1 MMLHSRYLV
10 VQPSNLMLDDFY
22 PEVFKCPP
30 SFPIIVERGFKAEVW
45 TRDGRRFLDFSGAA
59 TSLGQ
64 AHPKVVSRVKEGV
77 EKLTGFSG
85 LLAPNEPFLMLAKE
99 LRSLVPVKNA
109 SIAYATTGS
118 EASDFAI
125 QLAKFATGRQVILSF
140 YGAYHGLTGYAL
152 QSSPTEGMRRV
163 SPRTSEAVYAPYP
176 NCFRCPLRA
185 EGCEECS
192 QAVLEFIEEE
202 VIGRAVEPE
211 DLAGIMV
218 EPLQSH
224 GGILFPPSSFFR
236 GLREV
241 ADRTGA
247 LLMVDEVYTG
257 FGRTGKWF
265 GIEHHGV
272 EPDVVVMGKGIA
284 GGLPLSAVAF
294 RSDLVEEWYLCSG
307 GSLGTYAGH
316 YLGVLAA
323 LATIEAIREEN
334 LVENAL
340 RRGEEMKKG
349 LKEFVDRYDFVADA
363 RGVGCV
369 QGIEI
374 VGGGRPSKD
383 LASKVKDALFRNGLL
398 AITVGRHHNVIKL
411 TPPITITAE
420 QVEEA
425 LSMIDRSLKEVSR
438 GAGR

>member
-1 MMLHSRYLV
+1 MLE
-10 VQPSNLMLDDFY
+10 DFY
-22 PEVFKCPP
+22 PRVFKCPP
-30 SFPIIVERGFKAEVW
+30 SFPIVVERGFKAEIW
-45 TRDGRRFLDFSGAA
+45 TREGRRFLDFSGAA

-64 AHPKVVSRVKEGV
+64 AHPKVVSKVKEGV
-77 EKLTGFSG
+77 GKITGFSG
-85 LLAPNEPFLMLAKE
+85 LLAPNEPFLELGEE
-99 LRSLVPVKNA
+99 LRSLVPVENA

-125 QLAKFATGRQVILSF
+125 QLAKFVTGRQVILSF

-163 SPRTSEAVYAPYP
+163 APRTSEAVYAPYP
-176 NCFRCPLRA
+176 NCFRCPLKA
-185 EGCEECS
+185 DNCEECS
-192 QAVLEFIEEE
+192 HAVLNFIEEE
-202 VIGRAVEPE
+202 VLGRAVEPE
-211 DLAGIMV
+211 DLAGIIV

-236 GLREV
+236 GLRGIAE
-241 ADRTGA
+241 RTGA
-247 LLMVDEVYTG
+247 LLIVDEVYTG
-257 FGRTGKWF
+257 FGRTGRWF

-272 EPDVVVMGKGIA
+272 EPDIVVMGKGIA
-284 GGLPLSAVAF
+284 GGLPLAAIAF
-294 RSDLVEEWYLCSG
+294 RGDLVEEWYLCSG

-334 LVENAL
+334 LLENAL
-340 RRGEEMKKG
+340 RRGEEMMRG
-349 LKEFVDRYDFVADA
+349 LREFVSRYDHVADA
-363 RGVGCV
+363 RGIGCV

-374 VGGGRPSKD
+374 LEGGRPSKR
-383 LASKVKDALFRNGLL
+383 LASELKDALFRNGLL

-425 LSMIDRSLKEVSR
+425 LSIIEKSLEEVSR
-438 GAGR
+438 RAER

>member
-1 MMLHSRYLV
+1 
-10 VQPSNLMLDDFY
+10 MLDDFY
-22 PEVFKCPP
+22 PRVFRCPP
-30 SFPIIVERGFKAEVW
+30 SFPVIVERGFKAEVW

-85 LLAPNEPFLMLAKE
+85 LLAPNEPFLKLGEE
-99 LRSLVPVKNA
+99 LRSLVPVENA

-163 SPRTSEAVYAPYP
+163 APRTSEAVYAPYP
-176 NCFRCPLRA
+176 NCFRCLLKA
-185 EGCEECS
+185 DDCEECS
-192 QAVLEFIEEE
+192 QAVLGFIEEE
-202 VIGRAVEPE
+202 VLGRAVEPE
-211 DLAGIMV
+211 DLAGIIV

-224 GGILFPPSSFFR
+224 GGILFPSSSFFR
-236 GLREV
+236 GLREITES
-241 ADRTGA
+241 TGA
-247 LLMVDEVYTG
+247 LLIVDEVYTG

-272 EPDVVVMGKGIA
+272 EPDIVVMGKGIA
-284 GGLPLSAVAF
+284 GGLPLAAVAF
-294 RSDLVEEWYLCSG
+294 RGDLVEEWYLCSG

-340 RRGEEMKKG
+340 KRGEELMKG
-349 LKEFVDRYDFVADA
+349 LREFVSRYDHVADA
-363 RGVGCV
+363 RGIGCV

-374 VGGGRPSKD
+374 IEDGGPSKK
-383 LASKVKDALFRNGLL
+383 LASELKDVLFRNGLL
-398 AITVGRHHNVIKL
+398 AITVGRHNNVIKL

-425 LSMIDRSLKEVSR
+425 LSIIEKSLEEVSR
-438 GAGR
+438 RAER

>member
-1 MMLHSRYLV
+1 
-10 VQPSNLMLDDFY
+10 MLDRFY
-22 PEVFKCPP
+22 PKVFKCPP

-45 TRDGRRFLDFSGAA
+45 TKEGRRYLDFSGAA

-64 AHPKVVSRVKEGV
+64 AHPKVVARVKEGV

-85 LLAPNEPFLMLAKE
+85 LLAPNEPFLKLADE
-99 LRSLVPVKNA
+99 LRSIVPVDNA

-125 QLAKFATGRQVILSF
+125 QLAKYATGRQVILSF

-163 SPRTSEAVYAPYP
+163 SPRTSESVYAPYP
-176 NCFRCPLRA
+176 NCFRCPLKA
-185 EGCEECS
+185 EDCEECS
-192 QAVLEFIEEE
+192 NEILEFIREE

-211 DLAGIMV
+211 DLAGIIV

-224 GGILFPPSSFFR
+224 GGILFPPKNFLR
-236 GLREV
+236 GLREI
-241 ADRTGA
+241 ADETGS
-247 LLMVDEVYTG
+247 LLIVDEVYTG
-257 FGRTGKWF
+257 FGRTGMWF
-265 GIEHHGV
+265 GVEHHEV
-272 EPDVVVMGKGIA
+272 RPDVVVMGKGIA
-284 GGLPLSAVAF
+284 GGLPLSAIAF
-294 RSDLVEEWYLCSG
+294 RGDLLEEWYLCSG

-316 YLGVLAA
+316 YLGVLAS

-334 LVENAL
+334 LLDNATK
-340 RRGEEMKKG
+340 RGEE
-349 LKEFVDRYDFVADA
+349 LKRSLTEFVEEFDPVVDA

-374 VGGGRPSKD
+374 YRDGRPSKEM
-383 LASKVKDALFRNGLL
+383 AVKLKDSLFRNGLL

-411 TPPITITAE
+411 TPPITITKE
-420 QVEEA
+420 QMEEA
-425 LSMIDRSLKEVSR
+425 IQILEKSLREVSS
-438 GAGR
+438 ASEL

>member
-1 MMLHSRYLV
+1 
-10 VQPSNLMLDDFY
+10 MLDDFY
-22 PEVFKCPP
+22 PRVFKCPP

-85 LLAPNEPFLMLAKE
+85 LLAPNEPFLKLGE
-99 LRSLVPVKNA
+99 GLRSLVPVKNA

-163 SPRTSEAVYAPYP
+163 APRTSEAVYAPYP
-176 NCFRCPLRA
+176 NCFRCPLKA
-185 EGCEECS
+185 DGCEECS
-192 QAVLEFIEEE
+192 QAVLSFIEEE
-202 VIGRAVEPE
+202 ILGRAVEPE
-211 DLAGIMV
+211 YLAGIIV

-224 GGILFPPSSFFR
+224 GGILFPPSSFFK
-236 GLREV
+236 GLKEI

-247 LLMVDEVYTG
+247 LLIVDEVYTG
-257 FGRTGKWF
+257 FGRSGRWF

-272 EPDVVVMGKGIA
+272 EPDIMVMGKGIA
-284 GGLPLSAVAF
+284 GGLPLAAVAF
-294 RSDLVEEWYLCSG
+294 RGDLVEEWYLCSG

-340 RRGEEMKKG
+340 KRGEEMMKG
-349 LKEFVDRYDFVADA
+349 LREFVDRYGPVADA
-363 RGVGCV
+363 RGIGCV

-374 VGGGRPSKD
+374 LEDGEPSKK
-383 LASKVKDALFRNGLL
+383 LASELKDALFRNGLL
-398 AITVGRHHNVIKL
+398 AITVGRHHNVVKL

-425 LSMIDRSLKEVSR
+425 LSIIEKSLEEVSR
-438 GAGR
+438 RAER

>member
-1 MMLHSRYLV
+1 MLE
-10 VQPSNLMLDDFY
+10 DFY
-22 PEVFKCPP
+22 PKVFKCPP
-30 SFPIIVERGFKAEVW
+30 SFPIIVERGFKAEIW

-64 AHPKVVSRVKEGV
+64 AHPKVVSKVKEGV

-85 LLAPNEPFLMLAKE
+85 LLAPNEPLLKLGEE
-99 LRSLVPVKNA
+99 LRSLVPVENA

-125 QLAKFATGRQVILSF
+125 QLAKFATGKQVILSF

-163 SPRTSEAVYAPYP
+163 APRTSEAVYAPYP
-176 NCFRCPLRA
+176 NCFRCPLKA
-185 EGCEECS
+185 DDCEERS
-192 QAVLEFIEEE
+192 HAVLNFIEEE

-211 DLAGIMV
+211 DLAGIIV

-224 GGILFPPSSFFR
+224 GGVLFPPSSFFR
-236 GLREV
+236 GLRGIAE
-241 ADRTGA
+241 RTGA
-247 LLMVDEVYTG
+247 LLIIDEVYTG
-257 FGRTGKWF
+257 FGRTGRWF
-265 GIEHHGV
+265 GVEHHGV
-272 EPDVVVMGKGIA
+272 EPDIIVMGKGIA
-284 GGLPLSAVAF
+284 GGLPLAAIAF
-294 RSDLVEEWYLCSG
+294 RGDLVEEWYLCSG

-334 LVENAL
+334 LLENAL
-340 RRGEEMKKG
+340 RRGEEMMRG
-349 LKEFVDRYDFVADA
+349 LREFVTRYNHVVDA
-363 RGVGCV
+363 RGIGCV

-374 VGGGRPSKD
+374 LEGGRPSKR
-383 LASKVKDALFRNGLL
+383 LASELKDALFGNGLL

-425 LSMIDRSLKEVSR
+425 LSIIEKSLEEVSR
-438 GAGR
+438 RVER

>member
-1 MMLHSRYLV
+1 MLE
-10 VQPSNLMLDDFY
+10 DFY
-22 PEVFKCPP
+22 PRIFKCPP
-30 SFPIIVERGFKAEVW
+30 SFPIVVERGFKAEIW
-45 TRDGRRFLDFSGAA
+45 TKDGKRFLDFSGAA

-64 AHPKVVSRVKEGV
+64 AHPKVVSKVKEGV
-77 EKLTGFSG
+77 ERLTGFSG
-85 LLAPNEPFLMLAKE
+85 LLAPNEPFLRLGEE
-99 LRSLVPVKNA
+99 LRSLVPVNDA

-125 QLAKFATGRQVILSF
+125 QLAKFATRRQVILSF

-152 QSSPTEGMRRV
+152 LSSPTEGMRRV

-176 NCFRCPLRA
+176 NCFRCPLKA
-185 EGCEECS
+185 DDCEECTR
-192 QAVLEFIEEE
+192 AVLSFIEEE

-211 DLAGIMV
+211 DLAGIIV

-224 GGILFPPSSFFR
+224 GGILFPPSSFFK
-236 GLREV
+236 GLREI

-247 LLMVDEVYTG
+247 ILIVDEVYTG
-257 FGRTGKWF
+257 FGRTGRWF
-265 GIEHHGV
+265 GIEHHEV
-272 EPDVVVMGKGIA
+272 RPDIVVMGKGIA
-284 GGLPLSAVAF
+284 GGLPLAAVAF
-294 RSDLVEEWYLCSG
+294 RGDLLEEWYLCSG

-334 LVENAL
+334 LVENAR
-340 RRGEEMKKG
+340 RRGEEMMRG
-349 LKEFVDRYDFVADA
+349 LREMIEEFDSAADA

-374 VGGGRPSKD
+374 MEGGRPSKR
-383 LASKVKDALFRNGLL
+383 LASELKDALFRNGLL
-398 AITVGRHHNVIKL
+398 AITVGRHHNVVKL

-420 QVEEA
+420 QVGEA
-425 LSMIDRSLKEVSR
+425 LSILRRSLEEVSR
-438 GAGR
+438 KAGR

>member
-1 MMLHSRYLV
+1 MLE
-10 VQPSNLMLDDFY
+10 DFY
-22 PEVFKCPP
+22 PKVFKCPP
-30 SFPIIVERGFKAEVW
+30 SFPIIVERGFKAEIW

-64 AHPKVVSRVKEGV
+64 AHPKVVSKVKEGV

-85 LLAPNEPFLMLAKE
+85 LLAPNEPLLKLGEE
-99 LRSLVPVKNA
+99 LRSLVPVENA

-125 QLAKFATGRQVILSF
+125 QLAKFATGKQVILSF

-163 SPRTSEAVYAPYP
+163 APRTSEAVYAPYP
-176 NCFRCPLRA
+176 NCFRCPLKA
-185 EGCEECS
+185 DDCEECS
-192 QAVLEFIEEE
+192 HAVLNFIEEE

-211 DLAGIMV
+211 DLAGIIV

-224 GGILFPPSSFFR
+224 GGVLFPPSSFFR
-236 GLREV
+236 GLRGIAE
-241 ADRTGA
+241 RTGA
-247 LLMVDEVYTG
+247 LLIIDEVYTG
-257 FGRTGKWF
+257 FGRTGRWF
-265 GIEHHGV
+265 GVEHHGV
-272 EPDVVVMGKGIA
+272 EPDIIVMGKGIA
-284 GGLPLSAVAF
+284 GGLPLAAIAF
-294 RSDLVEEWYLCSG
+294 RGDLVEEWYLCSG

-334 LVENAL
+334 LLENAL
-340 RRGEEMKKG
+340 RRGEEMMRG
-349 LKEFVDRYDFVADA
+349 LREFVTRYNHVVDA
-363 RGVGCV
+363 RGIGCV

-374 VGGGRPSKD
+374 LEGGRPSKR
-383 LASKVKDALFRNGLL
+383 LASELKDALFRNGLL

-425 LSMIDRSLKEVSR
+425 LSIIEKSLEEVSR
-438 GAGR
+438 RVER